1 MKLAKEAIEKGSS
14 NVRTQLINQNLPLA
28 SSVGNYS
35 YLPTTNCIRKAVFD
49 FKQSNSDLITK
60 LLMLQDIYKNEGE
73 CQELKGYNF
82 VK

>member
-1 MKLAKEAIEKGSS
+1 MKLAKEAIEKGCV
-14 NVRTQLINQNLPLA
+14 NVRTQLLNQNLPLA

-35 YLPTTNCIRKAVFD
+35 YLPTTNCIRRAVFD
-49 FKQSNSDLITK
+49 FKQSKNDLNTK

-73 CQELKGYNF
+73 CEELKGYSF